1 MWRKEERERREERL
15 NKVEEL
21 KETQRDRGNIEERKK
36 KEKVRVEDAEESEG
50 ALERLQTVDDAMPG
64 DCTRNMDARGWLKGT
79 KSVGWLG
86 SKGTREHRRVARK
99 KRLDIY
105 VVRMQEGE
113 KKQGREKGEK
123 REPRRRW
130 RRRPASKEIT
140 IFAYVNYRLTRMNDR
155 PG

>member
-1 MWRKEERERREERL
+1 M
-15 NKVEEL
+15 
-21 KETQRDRGNIEERKK
+21 
-36 KEKVRVEDAEESEG
+36 EDAEESEG

-86 SKGTREHRRVARK
+86 SKGTRERRRVARK

-113 KKQGREKGEK
+113 KKQGGETWQREGREKGAETEVEK
-123 REPRRRW
+123 T
-130 RRRPASKEIT
+130 AGFKGD
-140 IFAYVNYRLTRMNDR
+140 NDLCLR
-155 PG
+155 